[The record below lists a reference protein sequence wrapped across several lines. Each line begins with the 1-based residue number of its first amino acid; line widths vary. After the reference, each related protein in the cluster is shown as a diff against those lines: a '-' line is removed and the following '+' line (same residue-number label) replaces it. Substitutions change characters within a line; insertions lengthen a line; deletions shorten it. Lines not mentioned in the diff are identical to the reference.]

1 MDVTRLR
8 VEIVYATPGRQE
20 CVHLEMPAGATAMAA
35 VRASGLPER
44 HPEIELAS
52 AKIGLFGRV
61 VAPEATLVD
70 GDRVEIYR
78 PLAVDPKL
86 ARRARALRRPR

>member
-1 MDVTRLR
+1 MSRLR
-8 VEIVYATPGRQE
+8 VEIVYATSARQE
-20 CVHLEMPAGATAMAA
+20 CVHLEVPAGSTAMAA

-44 HPEIELAS
+44 HPEIELAT
-52 AKIGLFGRV
+52 AKIGVFGRL
-61 VAPEATLVD
+61 VAPEAALVD

-86 ARRARALRRPR
+86 ARRARALHRPR

>member
-1 MDVTRLR
+1 MTRLR
-8 VEIVYATPGRQE
+8 VEIVYATPERQE
-20 CVHLEMPAGATAMAA
+20 CVHLELPAGTTAMAA

-44 HPEIELAS
+44 HPEIEPAT
-52 AKIGLFGRV
+52 ARIGVFGRLA
-61 VAPEATLVD
+61 APETVLAD

-78 PLAVDPKL
+78 PLAVDPRL